1 MSREADRQRAKQVLF
16 RFYLSDIVILPLG
29 DGHEMDLPG
38 REMDRRRAKQV
49 LSRFH
54 PSDIVILFFSGE
66 CDCDMREGCKLDNG
80 D

>member
-38 REMDRRRAKQV
+38 REMARRRAKQV

-54 PSDIVILFFSGE
+54 QSDIVSLLLSGE
-66 CDCDMREGCKLDNG
+66 CDCDSEGG
-80 D
+80 VQVGQW